1 MSPSLVDRV
10 ILIVLD
16 SVGIGAAPD
25 AARFEDQDANTLGH
39 IGEWCSKN
47 SKSFHLPN
55 LEAWGLGHL
64 CDTYGCRPLQSHKA
78 SLATLQE
85 LSPGKDTTTGHWEIA
100 GHVLRYEFPVFKDGF
115 SSEIMGQ
122 WLSACGL
129 TGYLGNK
136 PASGTTI
143 LDEFGEEHIRTGL
156 PIVYTSGDSV
166 FQIACHEKHFGLER
180 LYEICEKARTI
191 VDPLGVGRVIA
202 RPFLGEH
209 TGQFK
214 RTENRRDYSVPP
226 PYPNLLDLIKESEMM
241 VAGIGKI
248 EDIFAHRGLTL
259 AEHTSRNETGIEAT
273 IEMINTEKKRGLIF
287 TNLVDFDQLHGHRR
301 DPGSYAEAL
310 MAFDQSLP
318 RLEDA
323 LSERDLLIITADHGN
338 DPTFRGSDHTR
349 EVVPLLFFS
358 KSPAFR
364 PKNFGSVKGLT
375 TVARLCLEGLG
386 LEQHLERVPD
396 ASASASLWG
405 KS

>member
-1 MSPSLVDRV
+1 MSPSSVDRV

-47 SKSFHLPN
+47 FKSFHLPN

-64 CDTYGCRPLQSHKA
+64 CNTHGCRPLQKHKA
-78 SLATLQE
+78 SLAALEE

-115 SSEIMGQ
+115 TSQIMDQ
-122 WLSACGL
+122 WVSACGL
-129 TGYLGNK
+129 NGYLGNK
-136 PASGTTI
+136 PSSGTTI
-143 LDEFGEEHIRTGL
+143 LDELGEEHIQTGL

-166 FQIACHEKHFGLER
+166 FQIACHETHFGLQR
-180 LYEICEKARTI
+180 LYELCEKARKI

-202 RPFLGEH
+202 RPFLGERR
-209 TGQFK
+209 GEFK
-214 RTENRRDYSVPP
+214 RSENRRDYSVPP
-226 PYPNLLDLIKESEMM
+226 PYPNLLDIIKESEMM
-241 VAGIGKI
+241 VAGVGKI

-259 AEHTSRNETGIEAT
+259 SEHTGRNETGIEAT
-273 IEMINTEKKRGLIF
+273 IQMITRGKRRGLIF

-301 DPGSYAEAL
+301 DPRSYAQAL
-310 MAFDQSLP
+310 MDFDQSLP
-318 RLEDA
+318 RLEGA

-358 KSPAFR
+358 KSSAFC

-386 LEQHLERVPD
+386 LNERLERLPD
-396 ASASASLWG
+396 ACESASLW
-405 KS
+405 SR